1 MSEKQ
6 RILLTNDDGYESPGL
21 WAAAETLA
29 PLAEL
34 WICAPRT
41 QATSAARSTPPV
53 TDGKATFEKVNRNGH
68 QIQAYSIGATP
79 AQTVQF
85 AVLEIMPEKPDLVIS
100 GINYGINTGIDIT
113 RSGTIGAALEAASF
127 GIPSLAVSMQ
137 VAEHETFSHSKSVD
151 FSVAGFFTAYFAK
164 LCFNQ
169 SWPSDVDV
177 LKIEV
182 PAQASTKTGW
192 EVVSQASVPLYIP
205 KRPQRSSYNEPCIIK
220 YGLESDYANFP
231 ENTDANTV
239 FVKKKVAVTPLSLN
253 LTSRVNLNDLETQLR
268 K

>member
-1 MSEKQ
+1 MIKKP
-6 RILLTNDDGYESPGL
+6 RFLLTNDDGYDSPGL
-21 WAAAETLA
+21 WSAADALA

-34 WICAPRT
+34 WICAPRS

-53 TDGKATFEKVNRNGH
+53 TDGKATFNQLNRNGNL
-68 QIQAYSIGATP
+68 IQAYSIDATP

-127 GIPSLAVSMQ
+127 GIPALAISMQ

-151 FSVAGFFTAYFAK
+151 FSVAGFFTAYFAN
-164 LCFNQ
+164 LCLEQ

-177 LKIEV
+177 LKVEV
-182 PAQASTKTGW
+182 PAQASTKTDW
-192 EVVSQASVPLYIP
+192 EMVRQAPVPLYIP
-205 KRPQRSSYNEPCIIK
+205 KKPERSSYNEPCIIK
-220 YGLESDYANFP
+220 YRLEDDYTRFP

-239 FVKKKVAVTPLSLN
+239 FVKNKIAVTPLSLN
-253 LTSRVNLNDLETQLR
+253 LTSRVNLNDFETQLR